1 MCDPLTLTIASTA
14 VAAGGQLYS
23 GMQQAQGYRSQAAM
37 SDRQAVMEQQA
48 GAYEARR
55 TQEQNDRKLAGMRG
69 SYLSS
74 GIALEGS
81 PAAVIT
87 DSVDQASLDEQAIK
101 YGARVR
107 AGNLQ
112 FEARQARSNAGNAMV
127 GAVIGATGTA
137 IGGWNQYNDLQQRR
151 TMITNPYANYGG
163 R

>member
-14 VAAGGQLYS
+14 VAAGGQLFN
-23 GMQQAQGYRSQAAM
+23 GMQQQQAYQQQAAF
-37 SDRQAVMEQQA
+37 SERQATMEGQR
-48 GAYEARR
+48 GAYESARTR
-55 TQEQNDRKLAGMRG
+55 EQNDRKLAAMRG

-81 PAAVIT
+81 PSEVIA
-87 DSVDQASLDEQAIK
+87 DSADQASLDEQAIR

-112 FEARQARSNAGNAMV
+112 FEARQARSNAGTAMM
-127 GAVIGATGTA
+127 GAVLGAVGTTL
-137 IGGWNQYNDLQQRR
+137 GGVSDYRDFQSRR
-151 TMITNPYANYGG
+151 TFITNPYA